1 MNGARTLISL
11 RREKRL
17 IMYKTLMKSMRQ
29 YKKPAYLTML
39 FMALEVAVEI
49 FIPFLMAKIIDKGL
63 IEGDLR
69 YVLKI
74 GSLMFGIA
82 CLSMLFGVLGGK
94 FSSDAAVG
102 FSTNLRGDIYKNI
115 QTFAFDSID
124 KYSSSSL
131 ITRLT
136 TDITNIQMAF
146 QMVLKTII
154 RAPFMIAFAFGMAA
168 YTNLKLSLAILII
181 VPIVAVILIGLIYR
195 VHPYFIQVF
204 KKYDQLNQT
213 VQEDINGVRVV
224 KSFVREEKEIEK
236 FKIASADIKHL
247 FTKAEKIT
255 ALNAPIM
262 QIAIYSCLLLVYWF
276 GAKYVVGGTMSTGEL
291 TSFITYMMQILSSIM
306 MISMIFVMIVISE
319 ASVERVAEVLN
330 EKATLTNPEKPLT
343 KIENGA
349 IEFRN
354 VQFKYNKQSEEA
366 DLSQLNFTIHS
377 GETVGIIGGTG
388 SGKSSLIQL
397 IPRLYDVT
405 KGEVYVSGHNVKD
418 YDLVTLRDQIAMVL
432 QKNTLF
438 SGTVNDNLRWG
449 NKNASKEEIQRVAK
463 LAQADDFV
471 QAFPDK
477 YETVL
482 DQGGSNVS
490 GGQKQRLTIARA
502 LLKQPKILILDDSTS
517 AVDTKTDA
525 YIRKAFVEEIPNTTK
540 IIVSQRISSIQDS
553 DRIIVL
559 EEGKI
564 NGIGTHEELL
574 KNNEIYKEVYDSQ
587 VKGGTIVEE

>member
-1 MNGARTLISL
+1 
-11 RREKRL
+11 
-17 IMYKTLMKSMRQ
+17 MYKTLMKSLRQ
-29 YKKPAYLTML
+29 YKKPSYLTML
-39 FMALEVAVEI
+39 FMALEVATEI

-63 IEGDLR
+63 IAGDLN
-69 YVLKI
+69 YVFRI
-74 GSLMFGIA
+74 GSLMFLMA
-82 CLSMLFGVLGGK
+82 CMSMLFGVLGGK

-102 FSTNLRGDIYKNI
+102 LSTNLRQDIYENI
-115 QTFAFDSID
+115 QTFAFDTID

-146 QMVLKTII
+146 QMILKTII
-154 RAPFMIAFAFGMAA
+154 RAPFMIAFAFAMAS
-168 YTNLKLSLAILII
+168 YTNLKLSLTILII
-181 VPIVAVILIGLIYR
+181 VPIAGFILIGLIYR

-204 KKYDQLNQT
+204 KKYDRLNQT

-236 FKIASADIKHL
+236 FKIASADIKNL

-255 ALNAPIM
+255 ALNAPVM

-276 GAKYVVGGTMSTGEL
+276 GAKYVVGGEMSTGEL

-306 MISMIFVMIVISE
+306 MISMIFIMIVISE
-319 ASVERVAEVLN
+319 ASVERVTEVLK
-330 EKATLTNPEKPLT
+330 EKATLTNPKNPIT
-343 KIENGA
+343 TIDNGE

-354 VQFKYNKQSEEA
+354 VQFKYNGLSEEA
-366 DLSQLNFTIHS
+366 DLSNINFTIKS
-377 GETVGIIGGTG
+377 GETIGIIGGTG

-397 IPRLYDVT
+397 IPRLYDTT
-405 KGEVYVSGHNVKD
+405 KGEIYVSGHNVKD

-438 SGTVNDNLRWG
+438 SGTIIDNLRWG
-449 NKNASKEEIQRVAK
+449 NKDASEEEIRRVAK
-463 LAQADDFV
+463 LAQADGFIQDF
-471 QAFPDK
+471 PNK
-477 YETVL
+477 YETIL

-525 YIRKAFVEEIPNTTK
+525 YIRRAFIDEIPNTTK
-540 IIVSQRISSIQDS
+540 IIVSQRISSIQDA

-559 EEGKI
+559 DEGEI
-564 NGIGTHEELL
+564 SGIGTHEELL
-574 KNNEIYKEVYDSQ
+574 KNNGIYKEVFDSQ

>member
-1 MNGARTLISL
+1 
-11 RREKRL
+11 
-17 IMYKTLMKSMRQ
+17 
-29 YKKPAYLTML
+29 
-39 FMALEVAVEI
+39 MALEVAVEI

-63 IEGDLR
+63 IEGDLG

-74 GSLMFGIA
+74 GSIRFLMA
-82 CLSMLFGVLGGK
+82 CLSMLFGVLGVK

-102 FSTNLRGDIYKNI
+102 FSTNLRQDIYENI
-115 QTFAFDSID
+115 QTFAFDNID

-154 RAPFMIAFAFGMAA
+154 RAPFMIAFAFAMAA
-168 YTNLKLSLAILII
+168 YTNLKLSLTILII
-181 VPIVAVILIGLIYR
+181 VPIVAFILIGLIYR
-195 VHPYFIQVF
+195 VHPYFIKVF
-204 KKYDQLNQT
+204 KKYDRLNQT

-236 FKIASADIKHL
+236 FKVASTDIKNL

-255 ALNAPIM
+255 ALNAPVM

-319 ASVERVAEVLN
+319 ASVERVAEILK
-330 EKATLTNPEKPLT
+330 EKATLTNPKNPLT
-343 KIENGA
+343 TIENGD

-354 VQFKYNKQSEEA
+354 VQFKYNELSEEA
-366 DLSQLNFTIHS
+366 DLSHINFTIKS
-377 GETVGIIGGTG
+377 GETIGIIGGTG

-397 IPRLYDVT
+397 IPRLYDAT
-405 KGEVYVSGHNVKD
+405 EGEVYVSGHNVKD
-418 YDLVTLRDQIAMVL
+418 YELVTLRDQIAMVL

-438 SGTVNDNLRWG
+438 SGTIIDNLRWG
-449 NKNASKEEIQRVAK
+449 NKEASKEEIQRVAK

-471 QAFPDK
+471 QGFPDD

-525 YIRKAFVEEIPNTTK
+525 YIRKAFIEEIPNTTK
-540 IIVSQRISSIQDS
+540 IIVAQRISSIQDS

-559 EEGKI
+559 DEGKI
-564 NGIGTHEELL
+564 NGIGTHDELL
-574 KNNEIYKEVYDSQ
+574 KNNKIYKEIYDSQ
-587 VKGGTIVEE
+587 IKGGTIVEE

>member
-1 MNGARTLISL
+1 
-11 RREKRL
+11 
-17 IMYKTLMKSMRQ
+17 MYKTLMKSLRQ
-29 YKKPAYLTML
+29 YKKPSYLTML
-39 FMALEVAVEI
+39 FMALEVATEI

-63 IEGDLR
+63 IAGDLD
-69 YVLKI
+69 YVFKI
-74 GSLMFGIA
+74 GSLMFLMA
-82 CLSMLFGVLGGK
+82 CMSMLFGVLGGK

-102 FSTNLRGDIYKNI
+102 LSTNLRQDIYENI
-115 QTFAFDSID
+115 QTFAFDTID

-146 QMVLKTII
+146 QMILKTII
-154 RAPFMIAFAFGMAA
+154 RAPFMIAFAFGMAS
-168 YTNLKLSLAILII
+168 YTNLKLSLTILII
-181 VPIVAVILIGLIYR
+181 VPIAGFILVGLIYR

-204 KKYDQLNQT
+204 KKYDRLNQT

-236 FKIASADIKHL
+236 FKIASEDIKNL

-255 ALNAPIM
+255 ALNAPVM

-306 MISMIFVMIVISE
+306 MISMIFIMIVISE
-319 ASVERVAEVLN
+319 ASVERVTEVLK
-330 EKATLTNPEKPLT
+330 EKATLTNPKNPIT
-343 KIENGA
+343 TIENGE
-349 IEFRN
+349 IEFRD
-354 VQFKYNKQSEEA
+354 VQFKYNELSEEP
-366 DLSQLNFTIHS
+366 DLNHINFTIKS
-377 GETVGIIGGTG
+377 GETIGIIGGTG
-388 SGKSSLIQL
+388 SGKTSLIQL

-405 KGEVYVSGHNVKD
+405 KGEVYVSGHNVKE

-438 SGTVNDNLRWG
+438 SGTIIDNLRWG
-449 NKNASKEEIQRVAK
+449 NKEASEEEIRRVAK
-463 LAQADDFV
+463 LAQADDFI
-471 QAFPDK
+471 QDFPNK
-477 YETVL
+477 YETML

-525 YIRKAFVEEIPNTTK
+525 YIRKAFIEEIPNTTK
-540 IIVSQRISSIQDS
+540 IIVSQRISSIQDA
-553 DRIIVL
+553 DRIVVL
-559 EEGKI
+559 DEGEI
-564 NGIGTHEELL
+564 SGIGTHEELL
-574 KNNEIYKEVYDSQ
+574 KNNEIYKEVFDSQ

>member
-1 MNGARTLISL
+1 
-11 RREKRL
+11 
-17 IMYKTLMKSMRQ
+17 
-29 YKKPAYLTML
+29 
-39 FMALEVAVEI
+39 MALEVAVEI
-49 FIPFLMAKIIDKGL
+49 FIPFLMAKIIDNGL
-63 IEGDLR
+63 IAGDLS

-74 GSLMFGIA
+74 GSLMFVLA
-82 CLSMLFGVLGGK
+82 CFSMLFGVLGGK
-94 FSSDAAVG
+94 FSADAAVG
-102 FSTNLRGDIYKNI
+102 LSTNLRQDIYKNI
-115 QTFAFDSID
+115 QTFAFDNID

-154 RAPFMIAFAFGMAA
+154 RAPFMIAFAFAMAA
-168 YTNLKLSLAILII
+168 YTNLKLSLTILVI
-181 VPIVAVILIGLIYR
+181 VPIVGFILIGLIYL
-195 VHPYFIQVF
+195 VHPYFIAVF
-204 KKYDQLNQT
+204 KKYDRLNQT

-236 FKIASADIKHL
+236 FKVASSDIKNL

-262 QIAIYSCLLLVYWF
+262 QIAIYSSLLLVYWF

-291 TSFITYMMQILSSIM
+291 TSFITYIMQILTSIM
-306 MISMIFVMIVISE
+306 MISMIFIMVVISE
-319 ASVERVAEVLN
+319 ASVGRVAEVLQ
-330 EKATLTNPEKPLT
+330 EKATLTNPKNPIT
-343 KIENGA
+343 TIENGE

-354 VQFKYNKQSEEA
+354 VQFKYNELSEEA
-366 DLSQLNFTIHS
+366 DLSQIDLTIKS
-377 GETVGIIGGTG
+377 GETIGIIGGTG
-388 SGKSSLIQL
+388 SGKTSLIQL
-397 IPRLYDVT
+397 IPRLYDT
-405 KGEVYVSGHNVKD
+405 TEGEVYVSGHNVKE
-418 YDLVTLRDQIAMVL
+418 YDLVALRDQIAMVL

-438 SGTVNDNLRWG
+438 SGTINTNLRWG
-449 NKNASKEEIQRVAK
+449 NKAATEEEIQRVAK

-471 QAFPDK
+471 QSFPDK

-525 YIRKAFVEEIPNTTK
+525 YIRKAFIEEIPNTTK

-559 EEGKI
+559 DEGKI
-564 NGIGTHEELL
+564 NGIGAHEELL
-574 KNNEIYKEVYDSQ
+574 ENNIIYKEVYDSQ
-587 VKGGTIVEE
+587 VKGGTIVEK